1 MPYLNAR
8 SLLFFEIMNKLGIMV
23 ESIQD
28 LENLLNRSNN
38 VLQEVIANCQKV
50 YKNKFK
56 AKDQTAEFLEQMKL
70 I

>member
-1 MPYLNAR
+1 
-8 SLLFFEIMNKLGIMV
+8 MNKLGIMV
-23 ESIQD
+23 ESVQD

-56 AKDQTAEFLEQMKL
+56 AKDQTAEFLEEMKL